1 MALCPLMIAPVIVHK
16 DAARASN
23 GTITETDHM
32 QDSSLKD
39 LPARHLALQ
48 GASNFRDLGGYPT
61 NDGRTTR
68 WRHIFRSNHL
78 GQLTAADVEIVRAL
92 GIRSAFDFRGVEER
106 AAGVCVVNEITVHS
120 LPIEPSV
127 VAALRAELAR
137 GTLTAPV
144 ALELMR
150 ESYRNYVRH
159 HTHSFRELFGH
170 LLEDHAPLVIHCTAG
185 KDRTGFAS
193 ALILH
198 ALGVPEDVIAE
209 DYLLTNRHYKR
220 DATAA
225 IDLPDDVR
233 NAIGN
238 VESSYLAAAFEAVG
252 EEYGDL
258 ETYLRDGL
266 KLGPAERTALKARY
280 LQS

>member
-1 MALCPLMIAPVIVHK
+1 MP
-16 DAARASN
+16 
-23 GTITETDHM
+23 
-32 QDSSLKD
+32 DS
-39 LPARHLALQ
+39 PARHLALQ

-61 NDGRTTR
+61 SDGRTTR

-78 GQLTAADVEIVRAL
+78 GQLTPADVEIVRAL
-92 GIRSAFDFRGVEER
+92 GVRSAFDFRGVEER

-120 LPIEPSV
+120 LPIEPTV
-127 VAALRAELAR
+127 VAALRAELAKGR
-137 GTLTAPV
+137 LTAPV

-159 HTHSFRELFGH
+159 NTHSFRTLFGH
-170 LLEDHAPLVIHCTAG
+170 LLEDRAPLVIHCTAG

-198 ALGVPEDVIAE
+198 ALGVTDEVIAE
-209 DYLLTNRHYKR
+209 DYLLTNQHYRR
-220 DATAA
+220 DASNPS
-225 IDLPDDVR
+225 DLPADVLD
-233 NAIGN
+233 AIGS
-238 VESSYLAAAFEAVG
+238 VEASYLGAAFEAVSN
-252 EEYGDL
+252 EYGDL

-266 KLGPAERTALKARY
+266 KLGTPEQTALKARY